1 MFVIFGT
8 KSSLSRILA
17 SSTWRFKDITI
28 CKRLCMPKGLPNEIF
43 GNKNFAL
50 FDFTMGVSKPIIKN
64 TMSNTKPIK
73 WPSKVIV
80 LVLTRLWIF
89 LSGTVTI
96 PYLIPWS

>member
-1 MFVIFGT
+1 
-8 KSSLSRILA
+8 
-17 SSTWRFKDITI
+17 
-28 CKRLCMPKGLPNEIF
+28 MPKGLPNDKF

-50 FDFTMGVSKPIIKN
+50 LDFTKGVSKPIIRN

-96 PYLIPWS
+96 PYLIPWSCLYRWTYKK